1 MWVCIA
7 VNATSDQNQSKKVG
21 AKKWRHRL
29 LRAFQI
35 RPKTK
40 EVLLEVMAEA
50 EKNSLIG
57 PESRLMIEGVL
68 RISEM
73 RALDIMVAAPRIDM
87 IDIDMNQDELFHQ
100 VIDIGHSRYPVFE
113 THRENILGV
122 LHSKDLLKLQRAPD
136 FNIKAL
142 LRNVLYVPES
152 KSLVDLLRDFKKNRN
167 HLALVVDEFGRIAGL
182 VTLEDVLEEIVGEIE
197 DEFDTQAHNSDIYAL
212 ADKSYRIAG
221 NCPIQDI
228 NKAFHVNLLEDT
240 EEEFDTIGGLV
251 AHTIGHVPQ
260 KGEAT
265 SIAGL
270 RFEVM
275 HAKSSSVKW
284 FRVRT

>member
-1 MWVCIA
+1 MEPPSDTNNTKLRKPKNWRSKI
-7 VNATSDQNQSKKVG
+7 VN
-21 AKKWRHRL
+21 
-29 LRAFQI
+29 AFQI
-35 RPKTK
+35 RPKSK
-40 EVLLEVMAEA
+40 EMLLEVMVEA

-57 PESRLMIEGVL
+57 PEGRLMMEGVL

-73 RALDIMVAAPRIDM
+73 RAIDIMVASPRIDM
-87 IDIDMNQDELFHQ
+87 IDIEMDRDDLFHQ

-113 THRENILGV
+113 ENRENIIGV

-136 FNIKAL
+136 FSIKAL

-152 KSLVDLLRDFKKNRN
+152 KSLVDLLREFKKSKN

-197 DEFDTQAHNSDIYAL
+197 DEFDTQSNTPDIYTL

-221 NCPIQDI
+221 HCSIEDI
-228 NKAFHVNLLEDT
+228 NKAFEVDLLKGK
-240 EEEFDTIGGLV
+240 EEEFDTLGGFIAHEIGY
-251 AHTIGHVPQ
+251 VPQ
-260 KGEAT
+260 KGEAF

-270 RFEVM
+270 KFEVM
-275 HAKSSSVKW
+275 HARGGAVKW
-284 FRVRT
+284 FRLRL